1 MKKLLFVVGLLSG
14 IAQAQDVQE
23 NTNIL
28 DYVAE
33 IEAEVLEMDLPETD
47 DAGLE
52 DEDMT
57 FRKYVGIPKGY
68 VYNPKLGTTHD
79 YCSYSP
85 DSYLKANFRGPCARH
100 DICYDSPTDKKKCDV
115 NLLKDMYSNCDH
127 AYGKLNPVRYTCHS
141 VAKGYFAAVVVH
153 H

>member
-14 IAQAQDVQE
+14 FAQAQDS
-23 NTNIL
+23 TDSL
-28 DYVAE
+28 DYANQVE
-33 IEAEVLEMDLPETD
+33 QEVLEIESETD
-47 DAGLE
+47 DAGLDE
-52 DEDMT
+52 EEDMS
-57 FRKYVGIPKGY
+57 FRKFVGVPKGY

-100 DICYDSPTDKKKCDV
+100 DMCYDSPKDKKKCDV
-115 NLLKDMYSNCDH
+115 NLLKDMRANCNH
-127 AYGKLNPVRYTCHS
+127 AYGKFNPIRYTCHDI
-141 VAKGYFAAVVVH
+141 AKVYFAAVVIH